1 MRTLEEF
8 QKEVLAPLRKERD
21 EKHEV
26 ALKIKT
32 DGGEAFAKR
41 KKELLDKE
49 VEFKERQKSSL
60 KEFIGKQTLE
70 KKSFFVQQDADR
82 AEAHAQY
89 QKATQDYKIAK
100 IPVFQ
105 QTCDPA
111 ASCHAIQKKHFFS
124 GKPGFQLFLMSVY
137 QMSQHKKRKS
147 GKQIVS
153 KLHNTEMLFREQE
166 GRKFLHSEMDQKQ
179 RLPYF

>member
-21 EKHEV
+21 KKYEV

-32 DGGEAFAKR
+32 DGGDAFAKR
-41 KKELLDKE
+41 KKELLNKE

-100 IPVFQ
+100 RRANEEFMDKLAIAYAEYNKERVAAGEQPVYY
-105 QTCDPA
+105 DNRREKSA
-111 ASCHAIQKKHFFS
+111 EKHEA
-124 GKPGFQLFLMSVY
+124 GYQEDGWPEEPKPEAE
-137 QMSQHKKRKS
+137 R
-147 GKQIVS
+147 
-153 KLHNTEMLFREQE
+153 
-166 GRKFLHSEMDQKQ
+166 
-179 RLPYF
+179 

>member
-21 EKHEV
+21 KKHEV

-60 KEFIGKQTLE
+60 KEFLGKQTLE

-82 AEAHAQY
+82 SEAHAQY

-100 IPVFQ
+100 RRANEEYMDKIGVAYAEYNKERVAAGEQPVYY
-105 QTCDPA
+105 DNRREKSA
-111 ASCHAIQKKHFFS
+111 EEHKA
-124 GKPGFQLFLMSVY
+124 GY
-137 QMSQHKKRKS
+137 QED
-147 GKQIVS
+147 GWPEEPEPE
-153 KLHNTEMLFREQE
+153 TEA
-166 GRKFLHSEMDQKQ
+166 
-179 RLPYF
+179 

>member
-21 EKHEV
+21 EKYEV

-60 KEFIGKQTLE
+60 KEFLGKQTLE

-82 AEAHAQY
+82 SEAHAKY

-100 IPVFQ
+100 RRANEEYMDKIGVAYAEYNKERVAAGEQPVYYDNRREKSADEHKPGYDEYGWPE
-105 QTCDPA
+105 DPA
-111 ASCHAIQKKHFFS
+111 
-124 GKPGFQLFLMSVY
+124 
-137 QMSQHKKRKS
+137 
-147 GKQIVS
+147 
-153 KLHNTEMLFREQE
+153 QE
-166 GRKFLHSEMDQKQ
+166 AE
-179 RLPYF
+179 